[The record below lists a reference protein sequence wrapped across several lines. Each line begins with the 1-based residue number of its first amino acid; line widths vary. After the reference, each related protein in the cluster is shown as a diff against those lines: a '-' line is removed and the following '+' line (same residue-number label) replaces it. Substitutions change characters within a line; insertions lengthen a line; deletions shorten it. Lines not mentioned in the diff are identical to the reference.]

1 MPLSNSHKPVQR
13 LTPQM
18 MDEVVDDFEGVD
30 SDEPMG
36 KDGTEIELEKLVFG
50 DKSGFHEGLKS
61 YKNPSTDLRG
71 LVDGDQLQGQDGLDE
86 GTLEGLDDADVCKVE
101 LLLGPHFAQ
110 HFSSYFYSTQLRP
123 L

>member
-1 MPLSNSHKPVQR
+1 
-13 LTPQM
+13 
-18 MDEVVDDFEGVD
+18 MDEVVDDFEGFD

-61 YKNPSTDLRG
+61 YENTSTDLRD

-86 GTLEGLDDADVCKVE
+86 GTLEGLDDGDVCKVQ
-101 LLLGPHFAQ
+101 LLLGPPSAQ
-110 HFSSYFYSTQLRP
+110 HSSSCFYSIPLRP